1 MSSAT
6 SRKALGGGTIAVLAL
21 LFVALTV
28 LSGLLLR
35 GARVDLT
42 ENRLYTLS
50 PGTLNIVRSLPEPVT
65 LTLFYSAGSAADLPQ
80 IRTYATRVRELL
92 EELASRSGGKLRLNV
107 IDPQPFSEEEDRAS
121 ELGIRSVPVGGAGGQ
136 LWFGLAGSNSTD
148 GKQAIEFL
156 DPAKEPF
163 LEYDVA
169 KLIQTLGAARKPVV
183 GWLSELPMQGGFDP
197 ASGQPTEPWVV
208 LTQAQELFDVRPL
221 EPTLT
226 QIDPA
231 IEVLVLVHPKTLTP
245 AARFAIDQ
253 FALRGGRILLFV
265 DPLAESDTSAAEPGN
280 PLAAFGAERASK
292 LDDLL
297 DAWGVQF
304 DRANA
309 VGDLNY
315 GITVSMQPGAP
326 PSRHIGILGLD
337 QSALAADDV
346 TTATLGNINLASS
359 GYVAPAESAGTRF
372 EPLLQ
377 TSVDAAPIPAQR
389 FEMLMDPDTLR
400 DGFKSGGKRLALA
413 ARVTGKVRSAFASGL
428 PAGVT
433 LPDGTVALVE
443 SQQPLNL
450 IVVADSD
457 LLSDFLW
464 VRQQNFF
471 GQRVAQAWA
480 NNGDFVWNAI
490 DNLAGSG
497 DLISLRG
504 RASFRRPFERVDEL
518 RREADDRFRAKEIEL
533 EQELEATEQK
543 LTQLQS
549 QGGEQAGLLVSPEQQ
564 AEIERFEGEKLRIRR
579 ELREVRRGLD
589 EEIEA
594 LGQRLKLL
602 NIVVAPLAFAGIAM
616 LMAWWRRRRQAAIVM
631 LQRDRNAVAAGGD
644 APAAAA
650 GGDT

>member
-1 MSSAT
+1 VSTAGT
-6 SRKALGGGTIAVLAL
+6 RKALGGGTVAVLAL
-21 LFVALTV
+21 LFIALTV

-35 GARVDLT
+35 GARLDLT

-50 PGTLNIVRSLPEPVT
+50 SGTLNIVRTLPEPVT
-65 LTLFYSAGSAADLPQ
+65 LTLFYSAEAAADLPQ
-80 IRTYATRVRELL
+80 LRTYAARVRELL
-92 EELASRSGGKLRLNV
+92 EELASRSGGKLRLDV
-107 IDPQPFSEEEDRAS
+107 VDPQPFSEEEDRAS
-121 ELGIRSVPVGGAGGQ
+121 ELGVRSVPLGGAGNQ

-148 GKQAIEFL
+148 GKAVIEFL

-163 LEYDVA
+163 LEYDIA
-169 KLIQTLGAARKPVV
+169 KLIQQLGAARKPVV

-197 ASGQPTEPWVV
+197 NVGQPTDPWLV
-208 LTQAQELFDVRPL
+208 LSQAQELFDVRLL
-221 EPTLT
+221 EPTLA

-231 IEVLVLVHPKTLTP
+231 IEVLVLVHPKTLPP

-297 DAWGVQF
+297 AAWGVQF

-337 QSALAADDV
+337 QTALSADDV
-346 TTATLGNINLASS
+346 TTATLGSINLAST
-359 GYVAPAESAGTRF
+359 GFVAPADGASTRF

-400 DGFKSGGKRLALA
+400 EGFKSGGQRLALA
-413 ARVTGKVRSAFASGL
+413 ARVTGTIRSAFEAGP

-433 LPDGTVALVE
+433 LPEGSTALVE

-450 IVVADSD
+450 IVVADTD

-504 RASFRRPFERVDEL
+504 RASFRRPFERVEAL
-518 RREADDRFRAKEIEL
+518 RRDADDRFRAKEIEL
-533 EQELEATEQK
+533 EQELEATEQT

-549 QGGEQAGLLVSPEQQ
+549 QGSEQPGLLVSPEQQ

-589 EEIEA
+589 QEIEA
-594 LGQRLKLL
+594 LGDRLKLL
-602 NIVVAPLAFAGIAM
+602 NIVVAPLLFAGVAM
-616 LMAWWRRRRQAAIVM
+616 LMAWCLRPRHPAIVT
-631 LQRDRNAVAAGGD
+631 LQRDRSQPAGGAATPGAD
-644 APAAAA
+644 A
-650 GGDT
+650 

>member
-1 MSSAT
+1 MSSAGT
-6 SRKALGGGTIAVLAL
+6 RKALGGGTVAVLAL
-21 LFVALTV
+21 LFLALTV

-35 GARVDLT
+35 GARLDLT

-50 PGTLNIVRSLPEPVT
+50 QGTLNIVRTLPEPVT
-65 LTLFYSAGSAADLPQ
+65 VTLFYSAEAAADLPQ
-80 IRTYATRVRELL
+80 LRTYAARVRELL
-92 EELASRSGGKLRLNV
+92 EELASRSNGKLRLNV
-107 IDPQPFSEEEDRAS
+107 VDPQPFSEDEDRAS
-121 ELGIRSVPVGGAGGQ
+121 ELGIRSVPLGSAGGQ

-148 GKQAIEFL
+148 GKAVIEFL

-163 LEYDVA
+163 LEYDIA
-169 KLIQTLGAARKPVV
+169 KLIQQLGAARKPVV

-197 ASGQPTEPWVV
+197 NAGQPTDPWLV
-208 LTQAQELFDVRPL
+208 LSQAQELFDVRLL

-231 IEVLVLVHPKTLTP
+231 IEVLVLVHPKTLSP

-253 FALRGGRILLFV
+253 FALKGGRILLFV

-297 DAWGVQF
+297 TAWGVQF

-309 VGDLNY
+309 IGDLTY

-337 QSALAADDV
+337 QTALSGDDV
-346 TTATLGNINLASS
+346 TTATLGSINLASS
-359 GYVAPAESAGTRF
+359 GFLAPLAGASTRF

-377 TSVDAAPIPAQR
+377 SSVDSAAIPAQR
-389 FEMLMDPDTLR
+389 FEMLMDPGTLR
-400 DGFKSGGKRLALA
+400 EGFKSGGQRLALA
-413 ARVTGKVRSAFASGL
+413 ARVTGKVRTAFANGA
-428 PAGVT
+428 PGGVT
-433 LPDGTVALVE
+433 LPTGATALGE
-443 SQQPLNL
+443 STQPLNL
-450 IVVADSD
+450 IVVADTD

-497 DLISLRG
+497 ELISLRG
-504 RASFRRPFERVDEL
+504 RASFRRPFERVEAL
-518 RREADDRFRAKEIEL
+518 RRDADDRFRAKEVEL
-533 EQELEATEQK
+533 EQELEATEQT

-549 QGGEQAGLLVSPEQQ
+549 QGSEQPGLLVSPQQQ
-564 AEIERFEGEKLRIRR
+564 AEIDRFEGEKLRIRR
-579 ELREVRRGLD
+579 DLREVRRGLD
-589 EEIEA
+589 QEIEA
-594 LGQRLKLL
+594 LGERLKLL
-602 NIVVAPLAFAGIAM
+602 NIVVAPLLFAGVAM
-616 LMAWWRRRRQAAIVM
+616 MMAWWRRRRQAAIVT
-631 LQRDRNAVAAGGD
+631 LQRERNLAPTGTATAGGD
-644 APAAAA
+644 P
-650 GGDT
+650 

>member
-1 MSSAT
+1 MSTAGT
-6 SRKALGGGTIAVLAL
+6 RKALGGGTVAVLAL
-21 LFVALTV
+21 LFIALTV

-35 GARVDLT
+35 GARIDLT

-50 PGTLNIVRSLPEPVT
+50 PGTLNIVRTLPEPVT
-65 LTLFYSAGSAADLPQ
+65 LTLFYSAEAAADLPQ
-80 IRTYATRVRELL
+80 LRTYATRVRELL
-92 EELASRSGGKLRLNV
+92 EELASRSSGKLRLNV
-107 IDPQPFSEEEDRAS
+107 VDPQPFSEEEDRAS
-121 ELGIRSVPVGGAGGQ
+121 ELGIRSVPLGGAGNQ

-148 GKQAIEFL
+148 GEAVIEFL

-163 LEYDVA
+163 LEYDIA
-169 KLIQTLGAARKPVV
+169 KLIQQLGAARKPVV

-197 ASGQPTEPWVV
+197 AAGQPTDPWLV
-208 LTQAQELFDVRPL
+208 LSQAQELFDVRLL

-226 QIDPA
+226 QLDPA
-231 IEVLVLVHPKTLTP
+231 IEVLVIVHPKTLSP

-253 FALRGGRILLFV
+253 FALKGGRILLFV

-297 DAWGVQF
+297 AAWGVQF

-309 VGDLNY
+309 IGDLNY

-337 QSALAADDV
+337 QTALSADDV
-346 TTATLGNINLASS
+346 TTATLGSINLASS
-359 GYVAPAESAGTRF
+359 GHVSPVEGASTRF

-389 FEMLMDPDTLR
+389 FEMLMDPGTLR
-400 DGFKSGGKRLALA
+400 DGFKAGGQRLALA
-413 ARVTGKVRSAFASGL
+413 ARVTGTVRTAFAAGAPS
-428 PAGVT
+428 GVT
-433 LPDGTVALVE
+433 LPDGATPLSE
-443 SQQPLNL
+443 STQPLNL
-450 IVVADSD
+450 IVVADTD

-504 RASFRRPFERVDEL
+504 RASFRRPFERVDAL
-518 RREADDRFRAKEIEL
+518 RRAADDRFRAKEIEL
-533 EQELEATEQK
+533 EQELEATEQT
-543 LTQLQS
+543 LTQLQA
-549 QGGEQAGLLVSPEQQ
+549 QGSDQAGQLVSPQQQ
-564 AEIERFEGEKLRIRR
+564 AEIARFEGEKLRIRR
-579 ELREVRRGLD
+579 DLREVRRGLD
-589 EEIEA
+589 QEIEA
-594 LGQRLKLL
+594 LGERLKLL
-602 NIVVAPLAFAGIAM
+602 NIVIAPLLFAGVAM
-616 LMAWWRRRRQAAIVM
+616 LMAWWRRRRQAAIVT
-631 LQRDRNAVAAGGD
+631 LQRDRSQPAGGTAAPGAD
-644 APAAAA
+644 A
-650 GGDT
+650 

>member
-1 MSSAT
+1 MSVAST
-6 SRKALGGGTIAVLAL
+6 RKALGGGAIAALAL

-35 GARVDLT
+35 GARLDLT

-65 LTLFYSAGSAADLPQ
+65 LTLFYSAQGATDLPQ
-80 IRTYATRVRELL
+80 IRTYAMRVRELL
-92 EELASRSGGKLRLNV
+92 EELASRSNGKLRLNV
-107 IDPQPFSEEEDRAS
+107 IDPQPFSEDEDRAS
-121 ELGIRSVPVGGAGGQ
+121 ELGIRSVPLGGAGGQ
-136 LWFGLAGSNSTD
+136 LWLGLAGSNSTD
-148 GKQAIEFL
+148 GKAVIPFL

-163 LEYDVA
+163 LEYDIA
-169 KLIQTLGAARKPVV
+169 KLIQQLGAARKPVV
-183 GWLSELPMQGGFDP
+183 GWLTELPMQGGFDP
-197 ASGQPTEPWVV
+197 MTGQPSDPWLV
-208 LTQAQELFDVRPL
+208 LSQAQELFDVRLL

-226 QIDPA
+226 QLDPA

-265 DPLAESDTSAAEPGN
+265 DPLAEGDNSAAEPGN
-280 PLAAFGAERASK
+280 PLAAFGAERASR

-297 DAWGVQF
+297 AAWGVQF
-304 DRANA
+304 DRGNA

-326 PSRHIGILGLD
+326 PTRHIGILGLD
-337 QSALAADDV
+337 RTALSADDV
-346 TTATLGNINLASS
+346 TTATLDSINLASS
-359 GYVAPAESAGTRF
+359 GFVAPAEGAGTRF

-389 FEMLMDPDTLR
+389 FEMLMDPGTLR
-400 DGFKSGGKRLALA
+400 DGFKSGGQRLALA
-413 ARVTGKVRSAFASGL
+413 ARVTGKVRSAFASGP
-428 PAGVT
+428 PAGAV
-433 LPDGTVALVE
+433 LPEGATALVE
-443 SQQPLNL
+443 SAQPLNL
-450 IVVADSD
+450 IVVADTD

-504 RASFRRPFERVDEL
+504 RASFALPVRAGRRVTPRRPTTTSA
-518 RREADDRFRAKEIEL
+518 RRRSSWSGSWKARADADTAAVTRA
-533 EQELEATEQK
+533 A
-543 LTQLQS
+543 S
-549 QGGEQAGLLVSPEQQ
+549 RRGCWSPEQQ
-564 AEIERFEGEKLRIRR
+564 AEIERFEGQKLRIRR

-594 LGQRLKLL
+594 LGDRLKLL
-602 NIVVAPLAFAGIAM
+602 NIVVAPLLFAGVAM
-616 LMAWWRRRRQAAIVM
+616 LMAWWRRRRQAAIVT
-631 LQRDRNAVAAGGD
+631 LQRDRNLAATGTTPPD
-644 APAAAA
+644 LQA
-650 GGDT
+650 

>member
-1 MSSAT
+1 MSTAGT
-6 SRKALGGGTIAVLAL
+6 RKALGGGTVAVLAL
-21 LFVALTV
+21 LFIALTV

-35 GARVDLT
+35 GARLDLT

-50 PGTLNIVRSLPEPVT
+50 PGTLNIVRTLPEPVT
-65 LTLFYSAGSAADLPQ
+65 LTLFYSAEAAADLPQ
-80 IRTYATRVRELL
+80 LRTYAARVRELL
-92 EELASRSGGKLRLNV
+92 EELASRSGGKLRLTV
-107 IDPQPFSEEEDRAS
+107 IDPQPFSEDEDRAS
-121 ELGIRSVPVGGAGGQ
+121 ELGIRSVPLGGAGNQ

-148 GKQAIEFL
+148 GKAVIEFL
-156 DPAKEPF
+156 DPAKEAF
-163 LEYDVA
+163 LEYDIA
-169 KLIQTLGAARKPVV
+169 KLVQQLGAARKPVV

-197 ASGQPTEPWVV
+197 AAGQPKEPWLV
-208 LTQAQELFDVRPL
+208 LSQAQELFDVRLL

-231 IEVLVLVHPKTLTP
+231 IEVLVLVHPKSLTP

-265 DPLAESDTSAAEPGN
+265 DPLAESDSSAAEPGN

-297 DAWGVQF
+297 AAWGVQF

-337 QSALAADDV
+337 QTALSADDV
-346 TTATLGNINLASS
+346 TTATLGSINLASS
-359 GYVAPAESAGTRF
+359 GFVAPAAGASTRF

-400 DGFKSGGKRLALA
+400 DGFKAGGQRLTLA
-413 ARVTGKVRSAFASGL
+413 ARVTGKVRTAFANGAPSGATL
-428 PAGVT
+428 PAGAT
-433 LPDGTVALVE
+433 ALSE
-443 SQQPLNL
+443 STQPLNL
-450 IVVADSD
+450 IVVADTD

-504 RASFRRPFERVDEL
+504 RASFRRPFERVEAL
-518 RREADDRFRAKEIEL
+518 RRDADDRFRAKEVEL
-533 EQELEATEQK
+533 EQELEATEQT

-549 QGGEQAGLLVSPEQQ
+549 QGSTQPGVLVSPEQQ

-589 EEIEA
+589 QEIEA
-594 LGQRLKLL
+594 LGDRLKLL
-602 NIVVAPLAFAGIAM
+602 NIVVAPLLFAGVAM
-616 LMAWWRRRRQAAIVM
+616 LMAWWRRRRQAAIVT
-631 LQRDRNAVAAGGD
+631 LQRDRTLAGSGATAAGGD
-644 APAAAA
+644 A
-650 GGDT
+650 

>member
-1 MSSAT
+1 MSVAST
-6 SRKALGGGTIAVLAL
+6 RKAMGGGAIAALAL
-21 LFVALTV
+21 LFIALTV

-35 GARVDLT
+35 GARLDLT

-50 PGTLNIVRSLPEPVT
+50 SGTLNIVRTLPEPVT
-65 LTLFYSAGSAADLPQ
+65 LTLFYSAQGATDLPQ

-92 EELASRSGGKLRLNV
+92 EELASRSDGKLRLSV
-107 IDPQPFSEEEDRAS
+107 VDPQPFSEDEDRAS
-121 ELGIRSVPVGGAGGQ
+121 ELGIRSVPLGGAGGQ
-136 LWFGLAGSNSTD
+136 LWLGLAGSNSTD
-148 GKQAIEFL
+148 GKAVIPFL

-163 LEYDVA
+163 LEYDIA
-169 KLIQTLGAARKPVV
+169 KLVQQLGAARKPVV

-197 ASGQPTEPWVV
+197 MAGQPSDPWLV
-208 LTQAQELFDVRPL
+208 LSQAQELFDVRLL
-221 EPTLT
+221 EANLT
-226 QIDPA
+226 QLDPA

-265 DPLAESDTSAAEPGN
+265 DPLAEGDNSAAEPGN
-280 PLAAFGAERASK
+280 PLAAFGGERASK

-297 DAWGVQF
+297 AAWGVQF

-326 PSRHIGILGLD
+326 PARHIGILGLD
-337 QSALAADDV
+337 QTALSADDV
-346 TTATLGNINLASS
+346 TTATLGSINLASS
-359 GYVAPAESAGTRF
+359 GFVAPAEGARTRF

-400 DGFKSGGKRLALA
+400 DGFKAGGQRLALA
-413 ARVTGKVRSAFASGL
+413 ARVTGEVRTAFADGPPAGAVL
-428 PAGVT
+428 PAGT
-433 LPDGTVALVE
+433 TALSE

-450 IVVADSD
+450 IVVADTD

-504 RASFRRPFERVDEL
+504 RASFRRPFERVDAL

-533 EQELEATEQK
+533 EQELEATEQT
-543 LTQLQS
+543 LTQLQA
-549 QGGEQAGLLVSPEQQ
+549 QGGEQAGLLISPEQQ
-564 AEIERFEGEKLRIRR
+564 AEIERFEGQKLRIRR

-594 LGQRLKLL
+594 LGARLKLL
-602 NIVVAPLAFAGIAM
+602 NIVIAPLLFAGVAM
-616 LMAWWRRRRQAAIVM
+616 LMAWWRRRRQAAIVT
-631 LQRDRNAVAAGGD
+631 LQQERNLAATGATPPGGQ
-644 APAAAA
+644 A
-650 GGDT
+650 